1 VTGDHNP
8 NPAGP
13 GNPPDG
19 RGDGPLQLAEPIWV
33 PMTEEEHRR
42 AVEAL
47 GALFAWA
54 VTHPE
59 EWQE

>member
-1 VTGDHNP
+1 
-8 NPAGP
+8 
-13 GNPPDG
+13 
-19 RGDGPLQLAEPIWV
+19 LAEPLWV
-33 PMTEEEHRR
+33 PMSEEEHRR